1 MNAANQRANKA
12 ESVARGGASFVL
24 ARILGM
30 ALSFILFLVLA
41 RHSDLEAGIFR
52 TVVTYIL
59 IAEFLA
65 MLGLHRWLATE
76 LAPVSKNRWPIFLA
90 TCAFTLIISVLL
102 STVFVVIS
110 YSGLYSGLLNE
121 GIRLSA
127 LAVIPSGLL
136 ACVQSAFIGIGNNQR
151 IAKLLLAENT
161 VRCLLGMLLIIMH
174 RPVIEIVMVFVI
186 SRWII
191 ALWGFFAISKALNAN
206 HWRPD
211 PNLIKLVAIQAPRF
225 ALIIFSFLVLK
236 NIAMLMLPALH
247 NESEVTFYAVS
258 YQLFDLILILPSV
271 LATTTN
277 NLFVTKAGLSTAAL
291 KKSATQLIWLTTI
304 VMFPIIAVT
313 AAYAPNFLQLLYGNK
328 YLASVPV
335 LMWLMLA
342 AAMMMVDQVL
352 SQIMLAKKA
361 YHQDMQSI
369 VIGGLS
375 AAIFTGVLAHYFAA
389 TGASIA
395 LVIALTITVATRLY
409 LLVDTFSLRL
419 LWLTIKQA
427 TIASLAILVLSL
439 AIHHFEFL
447 QTVLN
452 GEFLWMLFIAVSLI
466 IYIGLLYVIG
476 GLNQAKISRARLF
489 LFHH

>member
-1 MNAANQRANKA
+1 M

-24 ARILGM
+24 ARVMGM
-30 ALSFILFLVLA
+30 ALSFVLFLILA

-76 LAPVSKNRWPIFLA
+76 LASATEKRWSIFLA
-90 TCAFTLIISVLL
+90 TSVFTLIISILL
-102 STVFVVIS
+102 SAIFVVIS
-110 YSGLYSGLLNE
+110 YSDLYSDLLNQ

-127 LAVIPSGLL
+127 LAVLPSGLL
-136 ACVQSAFIGIGNNQR
+136 ACVQSAFIGIGNNEK
-151 IAKLLLAENT
+151 IAKLLLAENM
-161 VRCLLGMLLIIMH
+161 VRCLLGILLIILH

-186 SRWII
+186 TRWII
-191 ALWGFFAISKALNAN
+191 ALLGFFAVSKALHAN
-206 HWRPD
+206 NWVPNS
-211 PNLIKLVAIQAPRF
+211 NLIKQVAIQAPRF
-225 ALIIFSFLVLK
+225 ALIIVSFLVLK

-258 YQLFDLILILPSV
+258 YQLFDLILIVPSV

-277 NLFVTKAGLSTAAL
+277 NLFVNKAGLSTAAL
-291 KKSATQLIWLTTI
+291 KKSATQLIWLTTV
-304 VMFPIIAVT
+304 VMFPLIAVT
-313 AAYAPNFLQLLYGNK
+313 AAYAPNFLQLLYGDK

-342 AAMMMVDQVL
+342 AAIMIIDQVL

-361 YHQDMQSI
+361 YQQDMQSI

-375 AAIFTGVLAHYFAA
+375 AAVFTGVLAHYFAA

-395 LVIALTITVATRLY
+395 LVIALALTVATRLY
-409 LLVDTFSLRL
+409 LLVDTFNLRL
-419 LWLTIKQA
+419 LWLTIKHA
-427 TIASLAILVLSL
+427 TIAALAIFVLSL
-439 AIHHFEFL
+439 AVHHL
-447 QTVLN
+447 QLMQSMFNNRFV
-452 GEFLWMLFIAVSLI
+452 WMLFAATSLM
-466 IYIGLLYVIG
+466 IYVELLYVMG
-476 GLNQAKISRARLF
+476 GFNRAKINRAKLF
-489 LFHH
+489 LFHRG